1 MLEVLTA
8 IQRARTLGADE
19 NPAFQGLAH
28 KQLGQL
34 AEALQ
39 VYEEALALNPLASSG
54 NGRSYC
60 RNYHPPRFK

>member
-1 MLEVLTA
+1 MGEGDLTDERMLEVLTA

-34 AEALQ
+34 AKH
-39 VYEEALALNPLASSG
+39 S
-54 NGRSYC
+54 RSM
-60 RNYHPPRFK
+60 RRRWL